1 MNTKKTNLSATRLRA
16 IALVLAGG
24 ALLSLLAQGFLSF
37 AGLTNAKTIP
47 AQTAEV
53 LRAMPTPE
61 MPDPFASLVIEA
73 RAAIV
78 VDLTND
84 HIVFAKNADEKLPL
98 ASLTKLMTA
107 LVVRKYSKEN
117 SIVTLTPYDLETDG
131 DSGLRIGQQFRVGD
145 LLDMMLIMSSNDAA
159 HALASFVGSN
169 VPSANAESSEGGDM
183 RFVRLMNE
191 ESRTLGFTQTEFFNE
206 TGLDVNP
213 AQNGGYGSAREVA
226 ALFTKLHKGFPST
239 LEVTTRKHT
248 RIVSQGGTVHAFPN
262 TNEAISYLPGLIASK
277 TGYTTIAGGNLAIMF
292 DGGLG
297 HFFVAV
303 VLGSTYKGRFEDMRA
318 LMDAV
323 RGTL

>member
-1 MNTKKTNLSATRLRA
+1 MNLSATRLKA

-24 ALLSLLAQGFLSF
+24 ALLSLTAQGFLSF

-53 LRAMPTPE
+53 LSALPQEETLS
-61 MPDPFASLVIEA
+61 PFASLSLLA
-73 RAAIV
+73 HAAIV
-78 VDLTND
+78 VDLSTD
-84 HIVFAKNADEKLPL
+84 KIIFAKNVDERLPL

-107 LVVRKYSKEN
+107 LVARTYAEEKT
-117 SIVTLTPYDLETDG
+117 IVTLSSHDLETDG
-131 DSGLRIGQQFRVGD
+131 DSGLREGERFRVGD
-145 LLDMMLIMSSNDAA
+145 LLDIMLIVSSNDAA
-159 HALASFVGSN
+159 HAISSFVGSKALGTGA
-169 VPSANAESSEGGDM
+169 VDIESGNM
-183 RFVRLMNE
+183 QFVRLMNE
-191 ESRTLGFTQTEFFNE
+191 RARALGFSNTEFFNE
-206 TGLDVNP
+206 TGLDISP
-213 AQNGGYGSAREVA
+213 AQNGGYSSAREVA
-226 ALFTKLHKGFPST
+226 ALFTKLHKDFPTT
-239 LEVTTRKHT
+239 LEVTTRKHA
-248 RIVSQGGTVHAFPN
+248 RIVSQGGIVHALPN

-318 LMDAV
+318 LMDKT